1 MTLKSKIIV
10 PVAVSV
16 YVLDRLT
23 KQLILDKFELGQSVE
38 VVKGY
43 FDITYVQN
51 LGAAFGFL
59 SMLDGGV
66 RLPFFFVTTLLA
78 LGLLAYFV
86 RKTGAEAK
94 LTLVSLAMIIAGA
107 AGNLTDRL
115 MYGYVVDFIDWH
127 VGIHHWPAFNI
138 ADCGITVG
146 IALLGYEIIVK
157 GESALGG

>member
-10 PVAVSV
+10 PVAASV

-23 KQLILDKFELGQSVE
+23 KQMILERFQPGDAVE

-51 LGAAFGFL
+51 LGAAFGIL

-66 RLPFFFVTTLLA
+66 RLPFFLVTTLVA
-78 LGLLAYFV
+78 LGLLVYFV
-86 RKTGAEAK
+86 RKTGPDAR
-94 LTLVSLAMIIAGA
+94 LTLVSLAMIIGGA

-115 MYGYVVDFIDWH
+115 MYGYVVDFVDWH
-127 VGIHHWPAFNI
+127 VGMHHWPAFNI
-138 ADCGITVG
+138 ADSGITVG
-146 IALLGYEIIVK
+146 IAILGFEIIFK
-157 GESALGG
+157 GESALGE